1 MRRLSQ
7 TARIDP
13 YEDEALNRRED
24 RGGQQEDDETHGR
37 N

>member
-1 MRRLSQ
+1 MRLLSQ

-13 YEDEALNRRED
+13 SQDEALNRRED
-24 RGGQQEDDETHGR
+24 RGGQQQDDETHGR